1 MKSMKHRVCLVVIS
15 LLFIVG
21 NLIISRQTDKQVDA
35 LQKVSNNNKE
45 LLERVKND
53 QAISD
58 KIIDAINIKEAEV
71 LSKVKS
77 GDIETL
83 KTELGLLKIEIN
95 TLYKDFSNYK
105 QLHEQ
110 NKISQN
116 EIENYMNSTSN
127 KIAELDGRIKMLET
141 GLEVLDGSIK
151 DSIKAEIGD
160 INVLKEQIKQELIQE
175 LTQ

>member
-116 EIENYMNSTSN
+116 EIENYMNSISN

>member
-21 NLIISRQTDKQVDA
+21 NLVISRQTDKQVDA

-53 QAISD
+53 QAVSD

-71 LSKVKS
+71 LSRVKS

-83 KTELGLLKIEIN
+83 KSELGLLKTEIN

>member
-15 LLFIVG
+15 LLFIIG

-58 KIIDAINIKEAEV
+58 KIIDAINVKEAEV

-141 GLEVLDGSIK
+141 GIEVLDGSIK